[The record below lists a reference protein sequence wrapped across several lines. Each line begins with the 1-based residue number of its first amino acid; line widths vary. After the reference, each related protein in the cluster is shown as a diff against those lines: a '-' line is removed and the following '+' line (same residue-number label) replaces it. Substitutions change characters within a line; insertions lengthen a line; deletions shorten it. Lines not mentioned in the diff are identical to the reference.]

1 MIDLHCHVHFGVDDG
16 PKTAQEAQDLA
27 RALVDEG
34 VTTVACTSHVRPDR
48 RWINDQSVQAA
59 NHQRLDELL
68 NQAGIEL
75 ERVAAAEHYVD
86 PTFMSR
92 VRNHSVVP
100 YGDSK
105 WLLVELNYDAPVP
118 NFLQMMFET
127 RQLGY
132 KVLLAHLER
141 YPWVVDNDDM
151 LDKLTAAGHL
161 IQINLGSLAG
171 AYGRDYKKR
180 ARKLVKE
187 GWACVAASDCHHLT
201 DVKPYLIKGKKALR
215 KLVGDAGCQTLLVD
229 NPRAILDDKEPDL
242 IWVR

>member
-1 MIDLHCHVHFGVDDG
+1 MIDLHCHVHYGVDDG
-16 PKTAQEAQDLA
+16 PKTSQEAQDLA

-48 RWINDQSVQAA
+48 SWINDQSVQAA
-59 NHQRLDELL
+59 NHQRLDELFS
-68 NQAGIEL
+68 QAGIQL
-75 ERVAAAEHYVD
+75 ERVPAAEHYVD
-86 PTFMSR
+86 LTFMSR
-92 VRNHSVVP
+92 VRDHSVVP

-141 YPWVVDNDDM
+141 YPWVVDNNEM
-151 LDKLTAAGHL
+151 LDKLTSAGHL

-187 GWACVAASDCHHLT
+187 GWACVAASDCHHVS
-201 DVKPYLIKGKKALR
+201 DVKPYLIKGKKALH
-215 KLVGDAGCQTLLVD
+215 KLVGDAGCQALLVD
-229 NPRAILDDKEPDL
+229 NPRAILDDKDPDL
-242 IWVR
+242 IWLR